1 MEFVRFAHL
10 LGMVM
15 WIGGALAGM
24 VISIGAREEP
34 PEIRAGVFRLLARM
48 HTMII
53 GVGALIVVTTGV
65 LLSMQL
71 SSSGMGVMMREPRL
85 WVMVLAG
92 LLGGAIVLF
101 VGLPTAVKMGGVAV
115 VSEDGTLLPLFDVYR
130 KRQAM
135 VSSVAGTLA
144 IIALLAW
151 KFL

>member
-1 MEFVRFAHL
+1 MDVWLFAHL
-10 LGMVM
+10 LGSAM

-48 HTMII
+48 HTLVI
-53 GVGALIVVTTGV
+53 GVGALLVVTTGA
-65 LLSMQL
+65 LLSLQL
-71 SSSGMGVMMREPRL
+71 SSDGMGVMMREPRL

-92 LLGGAIVLF
+92 LAGCAMVLF

-115 VSEDGTLLPLFDVYR
+115 VGEDGRLLPLFEVYR
-130 KRQAM
+130 KRQAV